1 MEPRYR
7 IIYSGRLRDGF
18 VRDNVVRALAAAF
31 RRNDDWA
38 AKLIDTRAGKA
49 LKSDLD
55 AGDAERLRSLLDR
68 LGLDVAV
75 RPCAPRVAAPAPQ
88 PAPPVAAP
96 TPPRPAAEVARNP
109 FAELVL
115 QPMSGGRCPACGE
128 QRVHAGI
135 CEACG
140 IVSEKFLAAKAA
152 GGSAPPAQPAPTGT
166 GPLHGSP
173 KPAPSQVDANR
184 QPAANAPYVRPRR
197 PPAATGGFVGSFN
210 RIRRAILVSVLL
222 FILFGVFFLP
232 KPDTG
237 GIVRAPSATAE
248 PRPPAGWQRPPT
260 APNGQPWPTVAA
272 YVRGYQRLSTNG
284 YGSVTV
290 DNSRNDSDVFVKLYS
305 LSGGQPRPARVF
317 YIPAY
322 GQFNAAGMA
331 AGRYDVRY
339 RDLTNGRLARS
350 EAFTLEERH
359 SDRGV
364 EYQEL
369 TLTLYK
375 VRDGN
380 TRTYPLA
387 EGQF

>member
-1 MEPRYR
+1 MEPRYKV
-7 IIYSGRLRDGF
+7 IYRGRLREGYP
-18 VRDNVVRALAAAF
+18 RDEVMRALAKDF
-31 RRNDDWA
+31 RRSEDWT
-38 AKLIDTRAGKA
+38 AKLIDAPAGTV
-49 LKSDLD
+49 LKSALD
-55 AGDAERLRSLLDR
+55 AGGAERLRAKLDR
-68 LGLDVAV
+68 LGLDVEV
-75 RPCAPRVAAPAPQ
+75 RPPATPLAAPRQ
-88 PAPPVAAP
+88 PAE
-96 TPPRPAAEVARNP
+96 PAAEAADNP
-109 FAELVL
+109 FASLVL
-115 QPMSGGRCPACGE
+115 LPLSGGRCPACGAE
-128 QRVHAGI
+128 QVQAGI
-135 CEACG
+135 CQACG
-140 IVSEKFLAAKAA
+140 IVSEKYLAAKAA

-166 GPLHGSP
+166 GPLPGSP

-184 QPAANAPYVRPRR
+184 QPAAYAPYVQPRR
-197 PPAATGGFVGSFN
+197 PQASNDGFVGSFN
-210 RIRRAILVSVLL
+210 RIGRAIQVSVLL
-222 FILFGVFFLP
+222 FVLFAVFFLP

-237 GIVRAPSATAE
+237 GIVRAPPATAE

-272 YVRGYQRLSTNG
+272 YVRGYQRLNSNG

-290 DNSRNDSDVFVKLYS
+290 DNSRSDSDVFVKLYS

-317 YIPAY
+317 FIPAY
-322 GQFNAAGMA
+322 GRFNAAGMA

-350 EAFTLEERH
+350 EAFELEERH

-364 EYQEL
+364 EYQEM

-387 EGQF
+387 ESQF